1 MRSLLSI
8 LLILIAAQTF
18 AQKERKHIRSGNDQY
33 NEGKFIESEI
43 EYKKALDK
51 LKEGKS
57 SFEAEFN
64 LGDAYFKQEKYEEAY
79 NQFQSISREGLTKV
93 QKSELWHNI
102 GNTYITKK
110 EIDKA
115 IDAYK
120 QALRN
125 NPLDDETR
133 YNLIAAM
140 KMKEQQDQN
149 KDQNQEQEQ
158 EQDKKDQEQ
167 EEQDKKDQKK
177 KDQEQQKQDQNK
189 EDQANKPE
197 QQENQ
202 ISKEAAER
210 ILNALDQD
218 EQELQDE
225 KRKIKGAPAKNIEK
239 NW

>member
-8 LLILIAAQTF
+8 LMILIAAQAF
-18 AQKERKHIRSGNDQY
+18 GQKERKYIRSGNDEY
-33 NEGKFIESEI
+33 KEGKFIESEI

-51 LKEGKS
+51 VKEGKS
-57 SFEAEFN
+57 SYEAEFN

-79 NQFQSISREGLTKV
+79 TQFKSINKENLTKE
-93 QKSELWHNI
+93 QKAEILHNI
-102 GNTYITKK
+102 GNTHLAKK
-110 EIDKA
+110 EIDQA

-120 QALRN
+120 QSLRN

-140 KMKEQQDQN
+140 KMKEQQEQNKDQN
-149 KDQNQEQEQ
+149 KDQ
-158 EQDKKDQEQ
+158 EQDKKEQEQ
-167 EEQDKKDQKK
+167 KEQDKKEQEK
-177 KDQEQQKQDQNK
+177 KDQEQQEQEQNK
-189 EDQANKPE
+189 ENQPE
-197 QQENQ
+197 KQEKQEDQ
-202 ISKEAAER
+202 ISKEAAQR

-225 KRKIKGAPAKNIEK
+225 KRKIQGAPTKNIEK